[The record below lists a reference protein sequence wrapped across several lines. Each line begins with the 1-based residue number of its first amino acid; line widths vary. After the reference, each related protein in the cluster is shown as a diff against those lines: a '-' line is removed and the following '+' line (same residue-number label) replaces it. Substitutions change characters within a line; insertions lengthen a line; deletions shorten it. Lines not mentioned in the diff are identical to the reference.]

1 MQIAYGGLEEEDRLK
16 AELPTELR
24 TETPNVN
31 SEGAIRM
38 SKSSRPGLTPGQEE
52 QQGKC

>member
-1 MQIAYGGLEEEDRLK
+1 MQIAYGGYDDEDRLK
-16 AELPTELR
+16 AELR
-24 TETPNVN
+24 TASPNVN

-38 SKSSRPGLTPGQEE
+38 SMSSRPGLTPGQEE